1 MNKLYKIVLII
12 IMVSFPKFLLSAD
25 MVGYLMD
32 QAEQEYNEKNY
43 SKAYTSL
50 QNIAPTGHPK
60 AIYLLGSMYL
70 EGLGVDKNYEA
81 AHEMILFAS
90 QNLYKNDK
98 IMASEAQN
106 KLSEMYE
113 KGMGTIK
120 NNIEAYKWLYIAN
133 NTSTT
138 SNANSLNA
146 LTSLKSLISDKE
158 EALAIKE
165 AKLFIFN
172 TSDKEDN

>member
-1 MNKLYKIVLII
+1 
-12 IMVSFPKFLLSAD
+12 
-25 MVGYLMD
+25 
-32 QAEQEYNEKNY
+32 
-43 SKAYTSL
+43 
-50 QNIAPTGHPK
+50 
-60 AIYLLGSMYL
+60 
-70 EGLGVDKNYEA
+70 
-81 AHEMILFAS
+81 
-90 QNLYKNDK
+90 
-98 IMASEAQN
+98 MASEAQN

-133 NTSTT
+133 DTSTT

>member
-1 MNKLYKIVLII
+1 MNKLYKIILII

-106 KLSEMYE
+106 KLSEMYK

-133 NTSTT
+133 TT

-146 LTSLKSLISDKE
+146 LASLKSLISDKE

>member
-1 MNKLYKIVLII
+1 MNKLYKIILII

-43 SKAYTSL
+43 SKAYAAL

>member
-1 MNKLYKIVLII
+1 
-12 IMVSFPKFLLSAD
+12 
-25 MVGYLMD
+25 
-32 QAEQEYNEKNY
+32 
-43 SKAYTSL
+43 
-50 QNIAPTGHPK
+50 
-60 AIYLLGSMYL
+60 MYL

-133 NTSTT
+133 TI

-146 LTSLKSLISDKE
+146 LANLKSLISDKE

>member
-1 MNKLYKIVLII
+1 MNKLYKIILII

-146 LTSLKSLISDKE
+146 LYSLKSLISDKE